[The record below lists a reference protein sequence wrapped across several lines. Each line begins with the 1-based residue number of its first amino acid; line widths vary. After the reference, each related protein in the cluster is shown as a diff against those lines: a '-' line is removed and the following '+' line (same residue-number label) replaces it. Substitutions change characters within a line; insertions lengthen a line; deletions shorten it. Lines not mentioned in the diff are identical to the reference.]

1 MKKGNSKIEYCG
13 CTIETFCEACTKK
26 QMDRFKKEEQRW
38 EFFVDGIQS
47 INQNLLKEKN
57 K

>member
-1 MKKGNSKIEYCG
+1 LKKGNSKIEYCG

>member
-1 MKKGNSKIEYCG
+1 
-13 CTIETFCEACTKK
+13 
-26 QMDRFKKEEQRW
+26 MDRFKKEEQRW